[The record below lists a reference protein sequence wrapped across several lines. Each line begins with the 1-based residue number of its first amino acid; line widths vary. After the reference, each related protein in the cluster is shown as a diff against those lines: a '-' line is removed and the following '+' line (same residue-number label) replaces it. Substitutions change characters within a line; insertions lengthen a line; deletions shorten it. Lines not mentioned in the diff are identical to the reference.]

1 MIGISHDDMVE
12 NFNLKQL
19 ACSDEAAG
27 DFDVRFRRRRFPA
40 RMIVLCE
47 APSYVLSPISGT
59 DIDSD
64 SRTKGVLCKKA
75 NHSSGLT
82 RTLPCAR

>member
-19 ACSDEAAG
+19 ACSDEVAG

-40 RMIVLCE
+40 RMIMLCE
-47 APSYVLSPISGT
+47 APIYVTHMAQIQHQRP
-59 DIDSD
+59 
-64 SRTKGVLCKKA
+64 
-75 NHSSGLT
+75 SGLALSGSVRLSCFT
-82 RTLPCAR
+82 

>member
-1 MIGISHDDMVE
+1 MIGIPDDDMVE

-19 ACSDEAAG
+19 ACSDEVTG
-27 DFDVRFRRRRFPA
+27 DFDVCLGWCRFAA